1 QTRQPRLGHFAAG
14 LPDQVSVRPADG
26 ELVARAHARA
36 DGRLLA
42 APADDLD
49 DLLVELRPAQ
59 AVDDRAAVLLEDRLG
74 GPERDVREPV
84 GRDARRGGHARTDAR
99 VALVENQAEIEV
111 SDRRPARREVDARQH
126 RDEIDARGEVLAG
139 HGLDADGRGLPHLQT
154 AAIRLVEPRL
164 EMDRRQA
171 GQLPNAR
178 AGPRA
183 VALAELDAAAERPS
197 RARILED
204 VDGAV
209 GRRPEHELL
218 DRGVGAIHVEGRLVA
233 LPDLADQL
241 GVGAGFRRHLFR
253 LNFLQPLLGVGE
265 RQLRGL
271 VLDARDEIALAQ
283 IELRALDVVPRLHQ
297 RRLLLLGGGLRLRPG
312 L

>member
-1 QTRQPRLGHFAAG
+1 
-14 LPDQVSVRPADG
+14 
-26 ELVARAHARA
+26 
-36 DGRLLA
+36 
-42 APADDLD
+42 
-49 DLLVELRPAQ
+49 VEG
-59 AVDDRAAVLLEDRLG
+59 RAAVLLEDRLG

-139 HGLDADGRGLPHLQT
+139 HGLDADGRGLAHLQT

-164 EMDRRQA
+164 EMDRRQV
-171 GQLPNAR
+171 GQLENAR

-209 GRRPEHELL
+209 GLRTICS
-218 DRGVGAIHVEGRLVA
+218 VAALVRSTSKAA
-233 LPDLADQL
+233 LSR
-241 GVGAGFRRHLFR
+241 FRILPTSSASAPSFDDTS
-253 LNFLQPLLGVGE
+253 F
-265 RQLRGL
+265 
-271 VLDARDEIALAQ
+271 A
-283 IELRALDVVPRLHQ
+283 
-297 RRLLLLGGGLRLRPG
+297 
-312 L
+312 